1 MLVLT
6 RKVGQAIFI
15 GNPRDGAAP
24 IEITVEEVQG
34 DNVRLGI
41 VAPRSVAVDRS
52 EVAASKQAALK
63 LPV

>member
-24 IEITVEEVQG
+24 IEITVEEVRG

-41 VAPRSVAVDRS
+41 VAPRDIAVDRA
-52 EVAASKQAALK
+52 EVAASKLAAPK

>member
-15 GNPRDGAAP
+15 GNPRDGA
-24 IEITVEEVQG
+24 
-34 DNVRLGI
+34 
-41 VAPRSVAVDRS
+41 VDRA

-63 LPV
+63 LPA